1 MNTGAT
7 VILSLGAAGLGYL
20 GYKKFKKPSA
30 ADYQTMNVV
39 GPGGVPVKVA
49 TPVSYTVT
57 VAQASATPQGPI
69 SNVPVP
75 VPVPTTVPGVGV
87 TYAPPNTINV
97 APDGGGILQPA
108 PIVITPGGS
117 SSIAIGSV
125 KDVQHA
131 LNTLGVAKPPLTEDG
146 KLGPATIAAIKNF
159 QGAHKLVID
168 GNAGPATKAALS
180 AALTAMAGGSSAVG
194 TLVQNNQPQTGSIMT
209 PAGQQINTSA
219 ALKMTNK
226 DVQHALNILGTRPA
240 LIEDGNLG
248 AKSVAAIK
256 SFQTGHGL
264 TPDGVAGPKTKTALY
279 LACKQ
284 AGH

>member
-1 MNTGAT
+1 MNIMNVAVAAG
-7 VILSLGAAGLGYL
+7 VAGLGYL
-20 GYKKFKKPSA
+20 GYKKFKKPTA
-30 ADYQTMNVV
+30 NDYQTMNVV
-39 GPGGVPVKVA
+39 TPTGVPIKVA
-49 TPVSYTVT
+49 TPVSYDVT
-57 VAQASATPQGPI
+57 VAQATATPQTPPTTGTPA
-69 SNVPVP
+69 
-75 VPVPTTVPGVGV
+75 PVPTTVPGVGV
-87 TYAPPNTINV
+87 TYAPPNTIAV
-97 APDGGGILQPA
+97 TPGGEVHQPA

-131 LNTLGVAKPPLTEDG
+131 LNTLGLKPPLAEDG
-146 KLGPATIAAIKNF
+146 KLGPNTVNAIKAF
-159 QGAHKLVID
+159 QSQHKLVVD

-180 AALTAMAGGSSAVG
+180 AALTGLAGSGSAIGAAV
-194 TLVQNNQPQTGSIMT
+194 QKSQPQTGTVVTPTGQSID
-209 PAGQQINTSA
+209 TSA

-226 DVQHALNILGTRPA
+226 DVQHSLNVLGTKPA
-240 LIEDGNLG
+240 LVEDGNLG

-279 LACKQ
+279 LATKQ